1 METSTLRSPKMDR
14 FTFLWLYYQ
23 GCGEGFFFSQRKNKL
38 RSPKFRTKR
47 PFLIWHLYSFVKH
60 QQRLPGQM
68 LSPPLRK
75 VFVLLSCT
83 FLGLICGTLYLYSSY
98 SPQFADRL
106 KYSVSDSSS
115 IALLGTLGVAISG
128 PLAGKVVDKRGYTV
142 ALVIGGLSIV
152 TGYLGLKKQYDLH
165 HSNVSLLAFLFVLV
179 GLGSTFINLTC
190 LKCCAVSF
198 PSIRGVATSLPLA
211 LYGLSAL
218 FYSVVASMFFPGDTS
233 LFLGFLAYS
242 SGIIFM
248 VCAPSVISC
257 DREHMKRRQV
267 HETIELTTVG
277 SATSRSVTPMPL
289 ILLVP
294 LVPSS
299 PAISN
304 IALPKLH
311 NQSLVTSF
319 PFWLLFVTTGALAAL
334 GQMYIYSVGYMV
346 KALLANHSDA
356 SMIQRDQ
363 QLQVG
368 LLSVANCFG
377 RIMGGVL
384 GDIITQSF
392 GRSRSW
398 LLYLPTFGFLITQA
412 MGLTTS
418 AYEALSLVS
427 LLTGF
432 FYGFTFCI
440 MPLIVGDIFGMA
452 NFSYNWGIVGLA
464 PILPSFYFTSLFG
477 LIYDSHT
484 VAKAGEPAV
493 CMLGKACYNSIFE
506 LTIVVSILTLVL
518 VTVFNFGPLEEKER
532 VPHVA

>member
-1 METSTLRSPKMDR
+1 
-14 FTFLWLYYQ
+14 
-23 GCGEGFFFSQRKNKL
+23 
-38 RSPKFRTKR
+38 
-47 PFLIWHLYSFVKH
+47 
-60 QQRLPGQM
+60 M

-75 VFVLLSCT
+75 AFVLLSCT

-98 SPQFADRL
+98 SPQLADRL

-115 IALLGTLGVAISG
+115 IALSGTLGVAISG

-165 HSNVSLLAFLFVLV
+165 RSNVSLSAFLFVLV
-179 GLGSTFINLTC
+179 GSGSTFINSTC

-233 LFLGFLAYS
+233 RFLGFLAYS

-248 VCAPSVISC
+248 VCAPSVVLC

-267 HETIELTTVG
+267 HETIELSTVG
-277 SATSRSVTPMPL
+277 SAPSRSVTPMPS
-289 ILLVP
+289 ISSVP
-294 LVPSS
+294 SVPSS
-299 PAISN
+299 PAIAN
-304 IALPKLH
+304 FAVPGRQLH
-311 NQSLVTSF
+311 NHSLITSF
-319 PFWLLFVTTGALAAL
+319 PFWLLFVTTGTLAAL

-346 KALLANHSDA
+346 KALLAGHSDA

-398 LLYLPTFGFLITQA
+398 LLYLPTFGFLLTQI

-477 LIYDSHT
+477 RIYDSHT
-484 VAKAGEPAV
+484 VAQAGEAAV

-506 LTIVVSILTLVL
+506 LTILVSILTLVL
-518 VTVFNFGPLEEKER
+518 VTVFNFGPLEEEEQ

>member
-1 METSTLRSPKMDR
+1 MAILPR
-14 FTFLWLYYQ
+14 LW
-23 GCGEGFFFSQRKNKL
+23 GRFFFFLKEKINLDLRNFALSAACNCIHSLSTNK
-38 RSPKFRTKR
+38 R
-47 PFLIWHLYSFVKH
+47 V
-60 QQRLPGQM
+60 PGQM

-98 SPQFADRL
+98 SPQLADRL

-165 HSNVSLLAFLFVLV
+165 HSNVSLLAFLFILV

-304 IALPKLH
+304 IAATLPSRQLH